1 MRTLR
6 FLVTKDII
14 AEDPSCDFTGLFPGP
29 DQRITAEFIFSPE
42 WDNRI
47 KVAAFY
53 SVLDTEYPPQIID
66 EENRCMIPPEAL
78 NSPAFRMQVLGSYY
92 GLAFE
97 TNKLTVYQRGGNT

>member
-6 FLVTKDII
+6 FIVTANTIV
-14 AEDPSCDFTGLFPGP
+14 EDPSCDFTGLFPAH
-29 DQRITAEFIFSPE
+29 DQFIAAEFVFSPE

-53 SVLDTEYPPQIID
+53 SVLDTEYPPRIID
-66 EENRCMIPPEAL
+66 GNRCMIPPEAL
-78 NSPAFRMQVLGSYY
+78 NSPAFRIQVLGSYY

-97 TNKLTVYQRGGNT
+97 TNKLTVYQRGGNA

>member
-6 FLVTKDII
+6 FIVTANTIVQ
-14 AEDPSCDFTGLFPGP
+14 DPSCDFTGLFPDP
-29 DQRITAEFIFSPE
+29 NQSLAAEFIFSPE
-42 WDNRI
+42 WENRI

-66 EENRCMIPPEAL
+66 ENRCMIPPAAL
-78 NSPAFRMQVLGSYY
+78 NSPAFRIQVLGSYY
-92 GLAFE
+92 GLPFE